1 MVSKRDSLQR
11 GSMFELGGGR
21 IPVADGGGRQQRHSD
36 SKLMKIIAALVCFV
50 LVAGGALLLYRY
62 YAGKQEKQRIENLV
76 WNARYELSVLES
88 DKTVK

>member
-1 MVSKRDSLQR
+1 
-11 GSMFELGGGR
+11 
-21 IPVADGGGRQQRHSD
+21 
-36 SKLMKIIAALVCFV
+36 MKIIAALVCFV